1 MTFNIWRDGTQVENG
16 LAKIVKHIK
25 FINPDIVAIQE
36 LKKPETLKNITN
48 LLGPDWTGIYNTIN
62 ATYPDNAII
71 TKHQILDNTVSKVV
85 KGIGTDIQLNTGH
98 VISFWGLHLYQL
110 SYGPYAAQNKLV
122 TKHEQ
127 IMKGEMMDGMFNG
140 DIWIGS
146 RVQNIEE
153 LLSNENFQKS
163 IQNADQKPV
172 ILAGD
177 FNCPSHLDWTEE
189 TKDKHGGWVFEWPVT
204 KLLTEKV
211 NLIDS
216 YRHIYPDPAKDPG
229 ETWSCVQKSS
239 GPEWSYTI
247 PEPQDRIDFI
257 FYKSHKLVPVHSFT
271 YSGTEPLAQLPNAYQ
286 NDFPSDHH
294 AVVTDFRLVIE
305 EFARL

>member
-1 MTFNIWRDGTQVENG
+1 MTFNIWKDGTQVENG

-36 LKKPETLKNITN
+36 LKHQETLENITN
-48 LLGPDWTGIYNTIN
+48 LLGSEWTGIYNTVN
-62 ATYPDNAII
+62 DTYPDNAII
-71 TKHQILDNTVSKVV
+71 TKHQILDNTVSQVV

-98 VISFWGLHLYQL
+98 VISFWGLHLYYL

-127 IMKGEMMDGMFNG
+127 LMKGEMMDGVFV
-140 DIWIGS
+140 DDKWVGS

-153 LLSNENFQKS
+153 LLSNEQFQKS
-163 IQNADQKPV
+163 IQNADKKPV
-172 ILAGD
+172 ILVGD

-204 KLLTEKV
+204 KLLTEKA

-216 YRHIYPDPAKDPG
+216 YRQIYPDPAKDPG
-229 ETWSCVQKSS
+229 ETWSCIQKFS
-239 GPEWSYTI
+239 GPEWSYSI

-257 FYKSHKLVPVHSFT
+257 FYKSNKLVPVHSFT
-271 YSGTEPLAQLPNAYQ
+271 YSGTEPLAHLPNAYQ

-305 EFARL
+305 EFKL